1 MKKQKGNNDLIIVS
15 TNKDAML
22 SKSAK
27 KFNTLLKKLEHVKKQ
42 QETIKARLE
51 KNLQDVHRDIMPT
64 YGELCELQAD
74 FLLAI
79 IDHFNSTNL
88 SAQNEYYIMSYVDM
102 VKAKLMH
109 GPYQINEEKRKKI
122 EEATEGGDEADAELD
137 ALFDD
142 IFGELEEDEKV
153 EGEFEDF
160 FQSQP
165 LNNAGEGKTKKKSK
179 KQLEKEAAKAQ
190 FDEEK
195 DKSFSAMYKSL
206 VKLLHP
212 DGETDEELKLKK
224 TEWMKE
230 LTVAYKNKDIQTLL
244 RIELEWMQSDKS
256 LVEKQSE
263 ERLAYINELLKEQ
276 VREEEYKI
284 GHILNDPR
292 YRILHF
298 FAGSP
303 NIVYFISK
311 AHAKYYRNQMDRQS
325 SLLQR
330 MQSSKKEA
338 STVIKEIAAEMKEKE
353 FNIW

>member
-1 MKKQKGNNDLIIVS
+1 MKRQKGNNDLIIVS
-15 TNKDAML
+15 TNKDAAL
-22 SKSAK
+22 SPSAK
-27 KFNTLLKKLEHVKKQ
+27 KFNMLLKKLEQVKKQ
-42 QETIKARLE
+42 QETMKTKLE
-51 KNLQDVHRDIMPT
+51 QNLQDVHREIMPS

-79 IDHFNSTNL
+79 IDHFNSSKL
-88 SAQNEYYIMSYVDM
+88 SAQKEYYIMSYVDM
-102 VKAKLMH
+102 VKENLMH
-109 GPYQINEEKRKKI
+109 GPYQINEEKRKKL

-142 IFGELEEDEKV
+142 IFGDLDEGDEDE
-153 EGEFEDF
+153 GSFEDF

-165 LNNAGEGKTKKKSK
+165 LNDAGEGKKKKKTK

-190 FDEEK
+190 FDQEK

-212 DGETDEELKLKK
+212 DGETNEELRLKK

-244 RIELEWMQSDKS
+244 KIELEWMQNDKS
-256 LVEKQSE
+256 LAEKQSE

-276 VREEEYKI
+276 VREEEFKYAR
-284 GHILNDPR
+284 ILQDPR

-298 FAGSP
+298 FAQSS
-303 NIVYFISK
+303 NIVYFS
-311 AHAKYYRNQMDRQS
+311 AKLIAKGYKEQIGDHTKI
-325 SLLQR
+325 LQR

-338 STVIKEIAAEMKEKE
+338 NAVFKEIADEMKENE